1 MRLSRECDV
10 AEDGRVAIFNNPRG
24 KRRLVKIFFYFFI
37 PFFVF
42 FK

>member
-24 KRRLVKIFFYFFI
+24 KRRLVKIFFILFSLFF
-37 PFFVF
+37 F
-42 FK
+42 